1 MITDIRLQSFRS
13 YDDASFEVSPS
24 VNIIVGPNASGKT
37 NLLEAILVLSRGGSY
52 RVRDTELIQ
61 FGKPWARLD
70 AHTTTSDRILKLIRD
85 PAQKIF
91 EIDGQVI
98 RRLTAKHRLPV
109 VLFEPTHLQLLSGS
123 PELRRSYL
131 DELLDQLQPDY
142 RTTLRHYQR
151 TLAQRNALLKLG
163 STQAAPQLF
172 PWNIRLS
179 ELAGTIVKKRVELI
193 DAFAD
198 NFTALYAELS
208 QTSKAVRIEYLPK
221 FSVDRY
227 ETHMLHRLEADLDID
242 CARGFT
248 ASGPHREDFQMLFD
262 GHPAAETASR
272 GEVRTAVLALK
283 VLELQQLEQLHGQP
297 PLLLLDDVFSEL
309 DGSRRRLLTK
319 YIEPYQSFITTTDAD
334 VVLKHFVGV
343 TTIIPL
349 G

>member
-1 MITDIRLQSFRS
+1 MITDIRLQAFRS

-52 RVRDTELIQ
+52 RVRDVDLIQ
-61 FGKPWARLD
+61 FDKPWARLD
-70 AHTTTSDRILKLIRD
+70 AHTAGGERVLKLIRE
-85 PAQKIF
+85 PAQKVF
-91 EIDGQVI
+91 EIDGQLI
-98 RRLTAKHRLPV
+98 RRLTARYRLPV
-109 VLFEPTHLQLLSGS
+109 VLFEPTHLQLLTGS
-123 PELRRSYL
+123 PELRRTYL
-131 DELLDQLQPDY
+131 DELLDQLQPGY

-151 TLAQRNALLKLG
+151 TLAQRNALLKHG
-163 STQAAPQLF
+163 AAQAAPQLF

-193 DAFAD
+193 DTLSET
-198 NFTALYAELS
+198 FTTLYAELS
-208 QTSKAVRIEYLPK
+208 ETDKAVSLAYLPK

-248 ASGPHREDFQMLFD
+248 ASGPHREDFQVLFD
-262 GHPAAETASR
+262 EHLAAETASR
-272 GEVRTAVLALK
+272 GEARTAVLALK

-334 VVLKHFVGV
+334 VVLKHFAEA

>member
-37 NLLEAILVLSRGGSY
+37 NLLEAILVLARGGSY
-52 RVRDTELIQ
+52 RVRDGDLIE
-61 FGKPWARLD
+61 FDRPWARLD
-70 AHTTTSDRILKLIRD
+70 AHTDSGDRVLKLIRE
-85 PAQKIF
+85 PSQTVF
-91 EIDGQVI
+91 EIDGQII
-98 RRLTAKHRLPV
+98 RRLTAKYRLPV

-131 DELLDQLQPDY
+131 DELLDQLQPGY

-163 STQAAPQLF
+163 ADRAAPQLF

-193 DAFAD
+193 DTIGDA
-198 NFTALYAELS
+198 FTALYTELS
-208 QTSKAVRIEYLPK
+208 ETDKTVSMEYLPM

-227 ETHMLHRLEADLDID
+227 ETHMLHRLEVDLDVD

-248 ASGPHREDFQMLFD
+248 ASGPHREDFQVLFD
-262 GHPAAETASR
+262 GHVAAETASR
-272 GEVRTAVLALK
+272 GEARTAVLALK

-334 VVLKHFVGV
+334 VVLKHFLGA